1 MATEPSPGS
10 GLGVPVGAAPQEG
23 NALAIAAL
31 VVGVIAIIGAF
42 FSSAGILGLILGI
55 IAVVLG
61 VLGRRKVTSGRTTQ
75 HGGLALA
82 GIITGVVAI
91 VLGVLFIAFLA
102 ALFNDEGLLQQ
113 LQEQQQR
120 RQQ

>member
-1 MATEPSPGS
+1 MTTEPPPGS
-10 GLGVPVGAAPQEG
+10 GPGTSGAAAPQEG

-42 FSSAGILGLILGI
+42 FSAGVLGLILGI

-82 GIITGVVAI
+82 GIITGVLAI

-102 ALFNDEGLLQQ
+102 ALFNDEGFQQQ
-113 LQEQQQR
+113 LQQQQQR

>member
-1 MATEPSPGS
+1 MTTEPPPGH
-10 GLGVPVGAAPQEG
+10 GYAPPAAPASNEG

-31 VVGVIAIIGAF
+31 VVGVLSIIGAF
-42 FSSAGILGLILGI
+42 FTAGVLGVILGI

-82 GIITGVVAI
+82 GIITGVIGI
-91 VLGVLFIAFLA
+91 VLGILFIAFLA
-102 ALFNDEGLLQQ
+102 AIFSSDEFQQ
-113 LQEQQQR
+113 ELQR
-120 RQQ
+120 RQQQQQ